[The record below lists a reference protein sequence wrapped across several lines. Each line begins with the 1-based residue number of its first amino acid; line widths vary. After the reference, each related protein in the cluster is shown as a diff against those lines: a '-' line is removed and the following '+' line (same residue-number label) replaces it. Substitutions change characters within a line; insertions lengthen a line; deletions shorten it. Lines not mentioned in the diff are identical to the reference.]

1 MLEKIWRPMLAASFL
16 CVLAVPVEAQNH
28 IGHGIAM
35 HGDMKYGPD
44 ARHFEYVNPDA
55 PKGGAM
61 RIAVIGTFDTL
72 NPYIIKGS
80 PAPGGGVETLMT
92 QSQDEAFTEYGLLAE
107 SVETPPDRSWVA
119 FTLRKEARWHD
130 GKPVTVEDVIF
141 SLDILKTKGRPAYR
155 LYYADVVKAE
165 KTGERTVK
173 FSFRGNENRELPL
186 ILGQLPVLPKHYW
199 ESRDF
204 DQTTLEPPLGSG
216 PYKVTSVDSGRSLE
230 LELVDNYWGKDLWL
244 NRGRNNFKTIRY
256 EYFRDDTVALEA
268 FKAGQVD
275 FRRENVARNWATAYD
290 VPAVRN
296 GLIKKDTIPHQLPTG
311 MQAFVLNT
319 RKELFQDRRVRQAL
333 VHMFDFEWTNK
344 NLFYGFYKRS
354 SSYFSNSELGSSG
367 LPSKEELAI
376 LEKFRG
382 RIPDDVFTREF
393 KLPVTDGSGNN
404 REGIREAIRLLKEAG
419 YEIRDRKM
427 VNLKSGQQLAF
438 EILLD
443 NPSFERI
450 ALPFKEWLDKIGIAA
465 SVRTV
470 DAAQYRRRMDNFD
483 FDVTVDGFGQSQSPG
498 NEQRFFWGSE
508 AATSPGSENTIGIKD
523 KAIDELIELVISAP
537 DRQSLVTRTRALDRV
552 LLSHWYVIPNWHLP
566 AAWVAYWDRY
576 SRPTMVAKYGPL
588 AVDTWWFD
596 PAKDAAL
603 SSRRAK
609 GEDK

>member
-16 CVLAVPVEAQNH
+16 CALALPVQAQNY

-35 HGDMKYGPD
+35 HGDIKYG
-44 ARHFEYVNPDA
+44 AGTKHFDYVNPNA
-55 PKGGAM
+55 PKGGAL

-80 PAPGGGVETLMT
+80 PAPAGGVETLMT

-216 PYKVTSVDSGRSLE
+216 PYKVSSVDSGRSLE
-230 LELVDNYWGKDLWL
+230 MQLVDDYWGKDLWL

-296 GLIKKDTIPHQLPTG
+296 GLIKKDAIPHQLPTG

-427 VNLKSGQQLAF
+427 VNVKSGQQLAF

-443 NPSFERI
+443 NPTFERI

-498 NEQRFFWGSE
+498 NEQRFYWGTE
-508 AATSPGSENTIGIKD
+508 AASSPGSENTIGVKD

-576 SRPTMVAKYGPL
+576 SRPTTVAKYGPL
-588 AVDTWWFD
+588 ATDTWWFD

>member
-16 CVLAVPVEAQNH
+16 CTAALPVQAQNYV
-28 IGHGIAM
+28 GHGIAM

-55 PKGGAM
+55 PKGGAL

-80 PAPGGGVETLMT
+80 PAPAGGVETLMT

-141 SLDILKTKGRPAYR
+141 SLDILKTKGRPSYR

-173 FSFRGNENRELPL
+173 FSFRSNENRELPL

-216 PYKVTSVDSGRSLE
+216 PYKVASVDSGRSLE
-230 LELVDNYWGKDLWL
+230 LQLVDDYWGKDLWL
-244 NRGRNNFKTIRY
+244 NRGRNNFKTLRY

-296 GLIKKDTIPHQLPTG
+296 GLIKRDEIQHQLPTG
-311 MQAFVLNT
+311 MQAFVLNN

-344 NLFYGFYKRS
+344 NLFYGYYKRS

-376 LEKFRG
+376 LDKFRG
-382 RIPDDVFTREF
+382 RVPDDAFTKEF
-393 KLPVTDGSGNN
+393 KLPVTDGTGNN

-443 NPSFERI
+443 NPTFERI

-498 NEQRFFWGSE
+498 NEQRFYWGTE
-508 AATSPGSENTIGIKD
+508 AASSPGSDNTIGVKD

-576 SRPTMVAKYGPL
+576 SRPKTVAKYGPL
-588 AVDTWWFD
+588 AIDTWWFD
-596 PAKDAAL
+596 AAKDAAL